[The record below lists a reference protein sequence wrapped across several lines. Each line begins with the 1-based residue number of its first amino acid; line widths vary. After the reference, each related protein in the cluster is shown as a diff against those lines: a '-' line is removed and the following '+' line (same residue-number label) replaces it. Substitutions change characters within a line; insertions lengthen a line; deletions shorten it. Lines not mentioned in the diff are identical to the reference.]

1 MSRVAPS
8 RHKGFNFCAF
18 LLSEDTWPLIKE
30 ELKSYLPSEFTVLTL
45 ALFKQTTSVFAK
57 IMACG
62 QFCAASKLRM
72 VFISL
77 NGWEHKGELYSQ
89 AHEE

>member
-18 LLSEDTWPLIKE
+18 LLSEDTWPLIKK

-45 ALFKQTTSVFAK
+45 ALFKQTTLVFAK
-57 IMACG
+57 SWPVVSFV
-62 QFCAASKLRM
+62 QP
-72 VFISL
+72 V
-77 NGWEHKGELYSQ
+77 N
-89 AHEE
+89 